1 MHKNSGGK
9 ASTQPTNQDGKASA
23 RDDQQPEQ
31 RRRQSI
37 LNQIS
42 LALLV
47 LVCAAPDSIA
57 LFEVNSYTLS
67 LLLFSPIFVLQLHTA
82 PSD

>member
-1 MHKNSGGK
+1 MHKTQVAKHSLSQQIK
-9 ASTQPTNQDGKASA
+9 AAKHPLETINNQNN
-23 RDDQQPEQ
+23 E
-31 RRRQSI
+31 SI

-47 LVCAAPDSIA
+47 LVCAAPESIA